1 MNGLDEVGG
10 MEMTRVNKKRT
21 AMVGIA
27 GALAFGAAFIALRK
41 LLDFDIDIDPWEEAF
56 PG

>member
-1 MNGLDEVGG
+1 
-10 MEMTRVNKKRT
+10 MTRVINNRK
-21 AMVGIA
+21 AMFGIA
-27 GALAFGAAFIALRK
+27 GALALGAAIIAVRK